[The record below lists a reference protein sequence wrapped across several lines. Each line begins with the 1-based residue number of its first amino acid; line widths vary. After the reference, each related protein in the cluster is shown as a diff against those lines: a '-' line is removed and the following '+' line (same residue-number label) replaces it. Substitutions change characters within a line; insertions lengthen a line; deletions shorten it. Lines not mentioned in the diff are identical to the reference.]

1 VVAIRMRL
9 LRCSKR
15 YSAALGVR
23 VDNLTTRTAREV
35 SMDHAV
41 TQVLERYALR
51 AEKERREV
59 EAAGGQFNADELL
72 LWVGPD
78 SGSLLNM
85 LAKGGRATHILELG
99 TSYGYSTV
107 WLAEAAKANGGKV
120 TSCELSKDKQAYAHE
135 SSTAA
140 GLAEHVELRTGDA
153 LEIIPTLAGGI
164 DFVLVDL
171 WKDMYVRCL
180 ELFFPKLAPGA
191 VIVADNMLRPTQARH
206 DALAYRRAVR
216 AKPGISS
223 VMLPIGSGLEISRL
237 TGPQDEGV
245 YGASS

>member
-1 VVAIRMRL
+1 MENAV
-9 LRCSKR
+9 K
-15 YSAALGVR
+15 
-23 VDNLTTRTAREV
+23 EV
-35 SMDHAV
+35 LQQYAV
-41 TQVLERYALR
+41 R
-51 AEKERREV
+51 AEKERRDV
-59 EAAGGQFNADELL
+59 EAAGGQFKADDLL

-85 LAKGGRATHILELG
+85 LAKGARATHILELG

-120 TSCELSKDKQAYAHE
+120 TTCELSNDKQAYART
-135 SSTAA
+135 SLTAA
-140 GLAEHVELRTGDA
+140 GLIEHVELKTGNA
-153 LEIIPTLAGGI
+153 LEIIPTLADGI

-180 ELFFPKLAPGA
+180 ELFFPKLKPGA
-191 VIVADNMLRPTQARH
+191 VIVADNMLRPKQARQ

-223 VMLPIGSGLEISRL
+223 VLLPVGSGLEVSRL
-237 TGPQDEGV
+237 VGPQDDGV
-245 YGASS
+245 